1 MVQETKEF
9 LVKKKVFSKNKTKNK
24 KIVYCI
30 IIYETKLTILV

>member
-9 LVKKKVFSKNKTKNK
+9 LVKKKFLVKTKLKIK

>member
-24 KIVYCI
+24 NKI
-30 IIYETKLTILV
+30 TKKQPN

>member
-1 MVQETKEF
+1 MVQET
-9 LVKKKVFSKNKTKNK
+9 KNKTKNK